1 MKTLLLVVMS
11 MNSIGTLQDISI
23 DYKSNKPKITLLLD
37 QRESISSLEEIKE
50 DKLSI
55 EIKKYRKQRSKDAN
69 AYFHVLV
76 NELARY
82 FNVSDREMK
91 IKMNLQYG
99 TIAKDINGNSIGIKI
114 PVGTDITQFYDYA
127 KWFGECEDNGIKFD
141 KYLFYKQ
148 THTLNTKEMSQ
159 LINGVV
165 QECKDVGIETKTP
178 AEIKSLLESW
188 GK

>member
-1 MKTLLLVVMS
+1 MVGTTNKLITWLLEQNKDKT
-11 MNSIGTLQDISI
+11 
-23 DYKSNKPKITLLLD
+23 Y
-37 QRESISSLEEIKE
+37 EIKE
-50 DKLSI
+50 YKT
-55 EIKKYRKQRSKDAN
+55 KRSKDAN

-82 FNVSDREMK
+82 FNISDKDMK

-99 TIAKDINGNSIGIKI
+99 TIAKDSNGNSVGIKI
-114 PVGTDITQFYDYA
+114 PQGTDITQFYDYA

-159 LINGVV
+159 LINGVI
-165 QECKDVGIETKTP
+165 QECQDVGIETKSK
-178 AEIKSLLESW
+178 AEIDSLLKEW
-188 GK
+188 DKK